1 MNDDI
6 KIFVLTHKQFDL
18 PEDDMYVPLLNGS
31 ANHDDDFGYLR
42 DDSGD
47 NISDLNDY
55 YAELTGEYWVWKN
68 SDADIIGFCHYR
80 RYFAK
85 DWSLKILD
93 KTDVEEIL
101 SEYDIIMPSK
111 VRMGM
116 SNVDDIVKT
125 KKYLDY
131 GPKIEEYQKLR
142 SIIEKYYPNYLKDY
156 DDVLNSKE
164 CYWFNMFISRK
175 ELADKYFEWL
185 FDILDKAMDEIDFSS
200 YGESQKRILGF
211 LSERLINVY
220 VQKNALKIKEK
231 PLYLNDR
238 KIPILYV
245 IGYRFS
251 IIIPI
256 FKFYLQIKY
265 HLKNINH

>member
-1 MNDDI
+1 MIVYELI
-6 KIFVLTHKQFDL
+6 KKFEKYYQD
-18 PEDDMYVPLLNGS
+18 Y
-31 ANHDDDFGYLR
+31 
-42 DDSGD
+42 
-47 NISDLNDY
+47 LNDY
-55 YAELTGEYWVWKN
+55 E
-68 SDADIIGFCHYR
+68 
-80 RYFAK
+80 
-85 DWSLKILD
+85 
-93 KTDVEEIL
+93 
-101 SEYDIIMPSK
+101 
-111 VRMGM
+111 
-116 SNVDDIVKT
+116 
-125 KKYLDY
+125 
-131 GPKIEEYQKLR
+131 
-142 SIIEKYYPNYLKDY
+142 
-156 DDVLNSKE
+156 DVLNSKE

-231 PLYLNDR
+231 PLYLNNR